1 MELGGWLR
9 GLGAERYEATFPE
22 NAIGESATL
31 SRTPFEMIDES
42 HMSTGLSQID
52 PASLNWVEHWYPI
65 AWKGLLVAGL
75 ITVIGA
81 IGSMGFLLLQWRASG
96 MREQQSDWRISILE
110 VQAKRANADLERA
123 KSDIADA
130 DARAAATQVDATRAT
145 ERASALEADAA
156 KAQELIATL
165 AHEAAAAKAA
175 TAAANGRVAEA
186 QLALEH
192 AKSDIADA
200 DARAAR
206 AQADATRATERAS
219 ALEADAVKAQEH
231 IAALAQEAAAATAA
245 IADANGR
252 VAEAQLALERAKS
265 DIADADARAARAQAD
280 ANRATERASALEADE
295 AKAQK
300 RIAILEKEAAAATAA
315 IADANGRMAEA
326 QSAPE
331 KLREPRI
338 LTLEQQARITAAV
351 MPYAGQEYT
360 LSVAAGAEPEA
371 LLCAIDAALT
381 AAQWKRI
388 PSSDSI
394 MVDTTCGTVGINILP
409 GLSVRLSDK
418 AETERQ
424 WNVLVLVNALRAE
437 GIAVDGAID
446 AKNTSPTAIT
456 VMVGAKPD

>member
-1 MELGGWLR
+1 
-9 GLGAERYEATFPE
+9 
-22 NAIGESATL
+22 
-31 SRTPFEMIDES
+31 MIDES
-42 HMSTGLSQID
+42 RMSTGLSQID

-75 ITVIGA
+75 ITVISA
-81 IGSMGFLLLQWRASG
+81 IGSMGFLLLHWRTSG
-96 MREQQSDWRISILE
+96 IREQQSDWRISMLE

-130 DARAAATQVDATRAT
+130 NARAAGAQADATRAT

-156 KAQELIATL
+156 KAQQRIITSEK
-165 AHEAAAAKAA
+165 EAAGAKAA
-175 TAAANGRVAEA
+175 TADANARVAEA
-186 QLALEH
+186 RLALER
-192 AKSDIADA
+192 AKSEIADA
-200 DARAAR
+200 DARASG

-219 ALEADAVKAQEH
+219 ALETNA
-231 IAALAQEAAAATAA
+231 
-245 IADANGR
+245 
-252 VAEAQLALERAKS
+252 
-265 DIADADARAARAQAD
+265 
-280 ANRATERASALEADE
+280 
-295 AKAQK
+295 AKAQA
-300 RIAILEKEAAAATAA
+300 RIATLEKEAAAATAA
-315 IADANGRMAEA
+315 IADANGRAADA

-331 KLREPRI
+331 KFREPRI

-351 MPYAGQEYT
+351 VPNAGQEYT

-388 PSSDSI
+388 SSSES
-394 MVDTTCGTVGINILP
+394 TTVHTKCGTVGINTLP

-418 AETERQ
+418 AETEQQ

-446 AKNTSPTAIT
+446 AENTSRTAIA
-456 VMVGAKPD
+456 VMVGARPE

>member
-96 MREQQSDWRISILE
+96 IREQQSDWRISILE

-206 AQADATRATERAS
+206 AQADANRATERAS
-219 ALEADAVKAQEH
+219 ALEADA
-231 IAALAQEAAAATAA
+231 
-245 IADANGR
+245 
-252 VAEAQLALERAKS
+252 
-265 DIADADARAARAQAD
+265 
-280 ANRATERASALEADE
+280 

-300 RIAILEKEAAAATAA
+300 RVAILEKEAAAATAA
-315 IADANGRMAEA
+315 IADANGRVAEA

-394 MVDTTCGTVGINILP
+394 MVDTRCGTVGINILP